1 MLDRLFIQLLL
12 SKSVDLVENPKREA
26 SKVSRKFGNA
36 TLKYKKFYSIRLH
49 LGSYVWYDYRIG
61 LTFETNEV
69 FDRDK

>member
-26 SKVSRKFGNA
+26 AKISSKFANA
-36 TLKYKKFYSIRLH
+36 TLKSKKFYSIRLH
-49 LGSYVWYDYRIG
+49 LGSYVWYDYQMG

-69 FDRDK
+69 FDKDK